1 MGPVENEIN
10 DDIFENDENAGTAIT
25 DFVNDWEV
33 SQKSTPNTEN
43 SITTGPNYGLAKEEK
58 VGRKLY
64 LNTVKA
70 EQREKF
76 LRSLLK
82 DL

>member
-10 DDIFENDENAGTAIT
+10 DEIFENDENAGTAIT

-43 SITTGPNYGLAKEEK
+43 SIPLFPE
-58 VGRKLY
+58 
-64 LNTVKA
+64 
-70 EQREKF
+70 
-76 LRSLLK
+76 
-82 DL
+82 

>member
-10 DDIFENDENAGTAIT
+10 DEIFENDENAGTAIY

-43 SITTGPNYGLAKEEK
+43 SYKTCQGAAGLCCQENRTAPVIKSA
-58 VGRKLY
+58 
-64 LNTVKA
+64 TS
-70 EQREKF
+70 REV
-76 LRSLLK
+76 
-82 DL
+82 